1 MRVETIAENLQILV
15 EQKQA
20 IKQSLETKGKNPTDK
35 IATYAGLIDEL
46 DNEEQT
52 SYVLSNAD
60 GTQKIYAQL
69 SSKDPVKLTATAND
83 IRLNKSA
90 ITNTG
95 YTDGEKDIP
104 AYHSG
109 YGKKIVQAGSELT
122 ITHKEYNYTHLM
134 VTIATYDSSISESVK
149 VTYVSIDNEL
159 YEANSTTKVSDITID
174 TINEKVNLGI
184 TADVKSVLRYFI
196 MREED

>member
-1 MRVETIAENLQILV
+1 METIAENLQILV

-90 ITNTG
+90 ITNKG
-95 YTDGEKDIP
+95 YTDGEKEIP
-104 AYHSG
+104 SYYST
-109 YGKKIVQAGSELT
+109 YGSKIIQAGSRAVIDNL
-122 ITHKEYNYTHLM
+122 EYDYKSLM
-134 VTIATYDSSISESVK
+134 VTISTFNTNISSSLSVNSTSINNNIYECKSNNKLSSIEIDSVNQR
-149 VTYVSIDNEL
+149 ID
-159 YEANSTTKVSDITID
+159 
-174 TINEKVNLGI
+174 LGI
-184 TADVKSVLRYFI
+184 TVQEKSVLRYFVV
-196 MREED
+196 REVV